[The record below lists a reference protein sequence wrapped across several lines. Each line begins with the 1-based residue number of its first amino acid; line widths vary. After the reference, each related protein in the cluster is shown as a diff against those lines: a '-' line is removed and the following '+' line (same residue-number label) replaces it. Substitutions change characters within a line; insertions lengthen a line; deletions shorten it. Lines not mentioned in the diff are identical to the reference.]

1 MSSIQTAL
9 SGLTKSK
16 LFFYLSFAFT
26 SIALFA
32 LTTLLLLYSMISQL
46 HSSLITYDIQLFTSG
61 EVQEI
66 QSFYVNWFMY
76 SCLGILIV
84 LFFSFGFLLLKRRN
98 VLSYLTLNP
107 LSFTLRILFILLLS
121 FVFLM
126 ALFVIFESSY
136 QQILQRFYQYSLD
149 KFNDLPN
156 FVLSNGDSGFAFSV
170 RWPLSLDISSKTF
183 FQLFMSSLV
192 KAVSLLTVLVV
203 PISLFFRLL
212 IKKQYLRSVRE

>member
-84 LFFSFGFLLLKRRN
+84 LFFSFGFLLLKRGN